1 MAHKICKPL
10 YVEKM
15 STKLVRLEFTD
26 IMFLEHLMYHLVVN
40 GTCFLDDYERD
51 ICMNIFHS
59 FQNGY
64 KKRAY

>member
-1 MAHKICKPL
+1 MAHKIIKPL

-15 STKLVRLEFTD
+15 PTKLVRLEFTD
-26 IMFLEHLMYHLVVN
+26 IMFLVDLMKHLVVN
-40 GTCFLDDYERD
+40 GTCFLDFYQRD

-59 FQNGY
+59 LCNGY